1 MTEINQINRAKWLN
15 EPAETWVTH
24 LRSPLPQPAPRSPM
38 CGSPVWP
45 PLTAQRLLRIV
56 LDDWASI
63 GPGFHIY
70 FPGRRQQPTALR
82 LLIDLIR
89 EMQPLGI

>member
-1 MTEINQINRAKWLN
+1 MGDTFALTLAAAGAAIAYVR
-15 EPAETWVTH
+15 EPCVA
-24 LRSPLPQPAPRSPM
+24 
-38 CGSPVWP
+38 

-70 FPGRRQQPTALR
+70 FPGRRQLPTGLR